1 MAEGIVDVLELA
13 QIEIEQDAVGGAAGA
28 ARDLAFQF
36 GPEVVA
42 IVQSGQGIVLGL
54 VGQFPLEGLLFGSGA
69 PDMLSGG
76 ASTTASRQ

>member
-13 QIEIEQDAVGGAAGA
+13 QIEIEQDAVGGA